1 MDAHQRLSHI
11 IQRTK
16 LKYGNSAIIA
26 VLHFSHSRVFTNK
39 NNSYPKMN
47 VNFILNMTPTADVAR
62 C

>member
-26 VLHFSHSRVFTNK
+26 VLHFSHSRVLN
-39 NNSYPKMN
+39 NDQNSYLQLKETFPS
-47 VNFILNMTPTADVAR
+47 L
-62 C
+62 